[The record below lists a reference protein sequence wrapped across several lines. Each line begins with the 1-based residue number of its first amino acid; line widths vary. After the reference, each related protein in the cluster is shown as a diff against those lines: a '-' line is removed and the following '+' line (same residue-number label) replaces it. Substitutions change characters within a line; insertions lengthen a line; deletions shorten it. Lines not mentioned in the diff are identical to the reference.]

1 MNKISE
7 HEYTTYPR
15 RFKSYRWYKPLLVAL
30 LTGVIV
36 IIGGFLISFL
46 AKAVFGFTSDASGY
60 DGMDFYTAGGAFY
73 NGAQAA
79 IMVPAIMIAT
89 LIVRDRPISSYF
101 SSMGGWR
108 WKVFL
113 KTLAAAFVILGIP
126 TIIWYLTRGRLSDT
140 RFTLGGFLLLALFIP
155 FQGIGEE
162 MQYRGFFTQTV
173 SSWFMVPIAGII
185 AQIVFFTVVHPY
197 NIVGIIEIAVSAVI
211 YALTCVITKG
221 LEAPSALHI
230 INNVTEIFMA
240 GFGYGIITSE
250 QNIPNI
256 AVNLV
261 LKILFFAFIIYANKK
276 LHWFHEVQRNDVA
289 EFDARLK

>member
-1 MNKISE
+1 
-7 HEYTTYPR
+7 
-15 RFKSYRWYKPLLVAL
+15 
-30 LTGVIV
+30 
-36 IIGGFLISFL
+36 
-46 AKAVFGFTSDASGY
+46 
-60 DGMDFYTAGGAFY
+60 
-73 NGAQAA
+73 
-79 IMVPAIMIAT
+79 
-89 LIVRDRPISSYF
+89 
-101 SSMGGWR
+101 
-108 WKVFL
+108 
-113 KTLAAAFVILGIP
+113 
-126 TIIWYLTRGRLSDT
+126 
-140 RFTLGGFLLLALFIP
+140 
-155 FQGIGEE
+155 
-162 MQYRGFFTQTV
+162 
-173 SSWFMVPIAGII
+173 MVPIAGII
-185 AQIVFFTVVHPY
+185 AQIVSFTVVHPS

-289 EFDARLK
+289 EFNARLK